1 MRHSSILLIIKT
13 GYTSGDGRGNSAIN
27 QAVRD
32 VAHAEQDIRIRRRF

>member
-1 MRHSSILLIIKT
+1 MRNWSSLLIIKI
-13 GYTSGDGRGNSAIN
+13 GYTSGDGRGNSAVN